1 MEGEIMFRAIAQRF
15 PMMTLAHDRTHW
27 RDTPV
32 FRGGQKPSRSAR
44 TKPNPELH
52 SGSDPI
58 RDRGD
63 LPLRDLARRPESHAR
78 QGIEPAQSLQLN
90 KHSQTTNCPFGK
102 SNTPTL
108 LPLERRAP

>member
-32 FRGGQKPSRSAR
+32 FRGARSPPGPPEQNQTLSFTAAPIPSATGVTCRSG
-44 TKPNPELH
+44 TSHVDLNPM
-52 SGSDPI
+52 
-58 RDRGD
+58 RGK
-63 LPLRDLARRPESHAR
+63 AY
-78 QGIEPAQSLQLN
+78 EPAQSLQLN